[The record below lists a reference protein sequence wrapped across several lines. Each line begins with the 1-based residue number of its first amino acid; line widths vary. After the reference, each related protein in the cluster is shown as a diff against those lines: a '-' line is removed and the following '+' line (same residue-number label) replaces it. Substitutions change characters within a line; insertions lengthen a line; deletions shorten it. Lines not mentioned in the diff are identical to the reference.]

1 MLIIDDC
8 GLSCFKFEG
17 GEESTENQSK
27 NYNLVAKSTLVE
39 ICTKYSVNTGEKDP
53 DPENFAAET
62 VPSHILKIGSK
73 VFHVDQ
79 DKHVSSREATCE
91 KSLRYEREHGTFL
104 DLLKEQ
110 FAWNIM
116 NIQVGEV

>member
-1 MLIIDDC
+1 MLITDDC
-8 GLSCFKFEG
+8 GLSCFKFGG
-17 GEESTENQSK
+17 GEEGTENQSK

-39 ICTKYSVNTGEKDP
+39 ICTKYGVNTGEKDP

-62 VPSHILKIGSK
+62 VPSYGLKVGRG

-79 DKHVSSREATCE
+79 DEHVSSREATCG
-91 KSLRYEREHGTFL
+91 KSMRYEREHGTFL

-110 FAWNIM
+110 FAWSLM
-116 NIQVGEV
+116 NSSG